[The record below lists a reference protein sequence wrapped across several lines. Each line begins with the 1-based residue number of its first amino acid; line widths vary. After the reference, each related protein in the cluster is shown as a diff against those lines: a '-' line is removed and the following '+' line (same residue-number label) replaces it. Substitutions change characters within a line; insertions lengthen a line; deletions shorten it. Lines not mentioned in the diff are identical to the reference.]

1 MKTPETTETTQV
13 SVTQLFILVEYSS
26 QNDYIKKIPWENTS
40 LMKKFYENYILNHPS
55 IYKSSFMILQTTS
68 GRHRGNKRYDLCCRN

>member
-55 IYKSSFMILQTTS
+55 DI
-68 GRHRGNKRYDLCCRN
+68 